1 MALRDILDDG
11 QEGATLTM
19 SRRSRVARIAVTAL
33 VGGLLAFH
41 FGAKPALLWGAV
53 NLALEAWLVYLQ
65 LTFKPREK
73 GRTAVLIRLAP
84 TAAFTL
90 AWSVMA
96 CLSAIHG
103 PIAMK
108 FAALVILF
116 GLMVEGMKYATLSW
130 SAMLV
135 ILPGP
140 FIALAL
146 APLLGPKF
154 SVWDKAVALT
164 VLAGVAGYMAD
175 AVRLMRGSARALERA
190 QAQAQEASRAKSE
203 FLAMMSHELRTPM
216 NGVLGLAHALR
227 GTSLDVR
234 QTQYL
239 ESIEQSGHGLMTILN
254 DILDLSKV
262 EAGKLELDVA
272 PFDIRRSLAQIRL
285 VWRETALLKGV
296 ELAVEVD
303 PATPARGGGAALGG
317 RHHLRHPV
325 STPLKLTHPRPW
337 LAGDDVR
344 VRQILR
350 NLVSNALKF
359 TDAGRVLVRVTPDG
373 DGIALSVSDTGVG
386 MDAEQTARLFT
397 PFVQGDRTIARR
409 FGGTGLGLAICR
421 QLVEMMGGEIGVD
434 STPGQGSTFTARLP
448 LAAAPAPGQAL
459 DVAEALDLT
468 GARVLVVDDN
478 AINQTVARAILE
490 AAGAAVA
497 TVGDGHTAL
506 ARLRIEDFD
515 VVLMDVHMPGMDGV
529 EAVRRIRSGQG
540 GRVDLPVV
548 ALTADAMAGD
558 AERLL
563 AQGFDDAH
571 PKPIQPAGLLATV
584 AELRGETVFARPH
597 EVAAE

>member
-1 MALRDILDDG
+1 LALRDILDDG

-19 SRRSRVARIAVTAL
+19 SRRGRVGRIAVTTL
-33 VGGLLAFH
+33 VGVLLAFH

-53 NLALEAWLVYLQ
+53 NLVLEAWLVYLQ

-73 GRTAVLIRLAP
+73 GRTAYLIRLSP
-84 TAAFTL
+84 TVAFTV

-108 FAALVILF
+108 FAAMVILF
-116 GLMVEGMKYATLSW
+116 GMMVEGMKYATLSW

-140 FIALAL
+140 FIALAM

-154 SVWDKAVALT
+154 SFWDKAVALT

-175 AVRLMRGSARALERA
+175 AIRLMRSSARALERA
-190 QAQAQEASRAKSE
+190 QLEAQEASRAKSE

-227 GTSLDVR
+227 GTELDAR

-272 PFDIRRSLAQIRL
+272 PFDIRRSLVQILL

-296 ELAVEVD
+296 ELVVEVD
-303 PATPARGGGAALGG
+303 PAV
-317 RHHLRHPV
+317 PV
-325 STPLKLTHPRPW
+325 W

-344 VRQILR
+344 VRQIMR
-350 NLVSNALKF
+350 NLISNALKF
-359 TDAGRVLVRVTPDG
+359 TDAGRVLVCVAPDG
-373 DGIALSVSDTGVG
+373 EGVALSVSDTGVG

-421 QLVEMMGGEIGVD
+421 QLVETMGGEIGVE
-434 STPGQGSTFTARLP
+434 SALGQGSTFTARLP
-448 LAAAPAPGQAL
+448 LAAAPAL
-459 DVAEALDLT
+459 EEAMDADEVLDLT

-478 AINQTVARAILE
+478 VINQTVARAILE

-540 GRVDLPVV
+540 GRIDLPVV

-584 AELRGETVFARPH
+584 AGMRAASAAVTELKRAS
-597 EVAAE
+597 

>member
-41 FGAKPALLWGAV
+41 FGARPALLWGAV
-53 NLALEAWLVYLQ
+53 NLALEAWLIYLQ
-65 LTFKPREK
+65 LTFKPRER
-73 GRTAVLIRLAP
+73 GRTAYLIRLSP
-84 TAAFTL
+84 TLAFTV

-103 PIAMK
+103 SIAMK
-108 FAALVILF
+108 FAAMVILF
-116 GLMVEGMKYATLSW
+116 GMMVEGMKYATLSW

-154 SVWDKAVALT
+154 SLWDKVVALT

-190 QAQAQEASRAKSE
+190 QVEAQEANRAKSE

-216 NGVLGLAHALR
+216 NGVLGLAYALR
-227 GTSLDVR
+227 GTTLDPR

-272 PFDIRRSLAQIRL
+272 PFDIRRSLAQILL

-303 PATPARGGGAALGG
+303 PATPA
-317 RHHLRHPV
+317 
-325 STPLKLTHPRPW
+325 W

-359 TDAGRVLVRVTPDG
+359 TDAGRVLVRVAPDG
-373 DGIALSVSDTGVG
+373 VGIALSVSDTGVG
-386 MDAEQTARLFT
+386 MDAEQTVRLFT

-421 QLVEMMGGEIGVD
+421 QLVETMGGEIGVE

-448 LAAAPAPGQAL
+448 LTAASPPGQAT
-459 DVAEALDLT
+459 DADAALDLT

-540 GRVDLPVV
+540 GRIDLPVV

-571 PKPIQPAGLLATV
+571 PKPIRPAGLLATV
-584 AELRGETVFARPH
+584 AGMRIVD
-597 EVAAE
+597 AAAALKHAS